1 MRVYYYQLTKLK
13 SLQKKLVGITIM
25 NVEEE
30 AIVTNPASA
39 SNRHPITQDL
49 IDDVLSN
56 ELKDFSFP
64 VKPQYNP
71 RINDNG
77 RTVSSVLGQSKELK
91 RIEIGKQDKPSRE
104 FLIDTL
110 LHEYYEAEIITKR
123 LDNELYWN
131 LDRAIAVERHKWI
144 NAKTSEF
151 FENRGVNNELG

>member
-1 MRVYYYQLTKLK
+1 
-13 SLQKKLVGITIM
+13 M

-49 IDDVLSN
+49 IDDVLSD

-77 RTVSSVLGQSKELK
+77 RTVYELYPWGQLKQIK
-91 RIEIGKQDKPSRE
+91 RIEIGKQDKPDRA
-104 FLIDTL
+104 FLVDTL
-110 LHEYYEAEIITKR
+110 LHEYYEAHILTKQ
-123 LDNELYWN
+123 DDDGFFKN
-131 LDRAIAVERHKWI
+131 LSKSKDEERHKWI
-144 NAKTSEF
+144 NGQITAF
-151 FENRGVNNELG
+151 FDE